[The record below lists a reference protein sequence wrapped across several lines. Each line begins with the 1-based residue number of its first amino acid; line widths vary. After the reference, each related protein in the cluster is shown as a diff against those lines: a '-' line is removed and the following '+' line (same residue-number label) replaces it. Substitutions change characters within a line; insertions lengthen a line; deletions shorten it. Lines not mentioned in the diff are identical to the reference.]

1 MSVISDQDA
10 TRASV
15 ASSATEV
22 RIFAASGRQG
32 GRIIFNES
40 SAILYLAFGSTPATV
55 TDYTTQVAAGAYYEF
70 PASRFYAGEV
80 RGIWAAAN
88 GNARCTE
95 W

>member
-1 MSVISDQDA
+1 MGVISDQDA
-10 TRASV
+10 TRTSV

-22 RIFAASGRQG
+22 RIFAANSRVG
-32 GRIIFNES
+32 GRTITNES
-40 SAILYLAFGSTPATV
+40 SAILYLAFGSSAASA
-55 TDYTTQVAAGAYYEF
+55 TDYTVQIAANAYYEF
-70 PASRFYAGEV
+70 PASRFYGGEV